1 MFNKNDV
8 ITVKLTSAEEVIGR
22 FVEETATTIILKKPL
37 SFMMGQQ
44 GIGLI
49 PYAFSAPED
58 AEIALWRT
66 AVVSCFKSSKQ
77 VADQYIKQSTGLIV

>member
-1 MFNKNDV
+1 MFNKGDV

-22 FVEETATTIILKKPL
+22 FVEENSNTILLKKPL
-37 SFMMGQQ
+37 TFMMGQQ

-58 AEIALWRT
+58 ADIALWRT
-66 AVVSCFKSSKQ
+66 AIVSCFKSSKQ
-77 VADQYIKQSTGLIV
+77 VADQYIKQTTGLVV